1 MPLVKVSYKN
11 IALGYLGKAKESR
24 RIYFDII
31 QNSAVNLAFQELGLK
46 PDVLFPEG
54 IQELGGNTLESSSEL
69 DLLNYITR
77 LNNRLSKVTVIVED
91 AIELASRPSPPTEP
105 INQSRNSLLEEA
117 RRALVDFR
125 KEHRHVSANV
135 SRAHWHFVLYY
146 FSVMENSLTKQKS
159 ELKDSIDIVTNESIE
174 KLSMYERDI
183 LNRTDIKSRTLDVRL
198 DEIKKELSS
207 QEDKITNTAQ
217 ELMEKLDKNFST
229 QQSANLEAVTDQA
242 RESVNQIQLASQE
255 AANKFHK
262 QVDSQI
268 SEINKRI
275 DNEVNQFEAHKLD
288 IEKILGDISHAH
300 QSNANRIQADKEQE
314 TADSLRKWGVTGLIL
329 MIIFSLYL
337 FDSYLGFFGT
347 KTTTDDQLTSQ
358 WFLVRFLTIT
368 LLTGPFIYL
377 LKESASH
384 RSKENLYRQRGT
396 QLSSIGAYLAEL
408 EMEERAILKKDLARN
423 FFSLHDGKVDTQ
435 NVPDLIRDMK
445 QIIGLAK
452 SINGHPKTMRERF
465 TRK

>member
-1 MPLVKVSYKN
+1 MPLVKGLSKD
-11 IALGYLGKAKESR
+11 IASGYLNKAKESI
-24 RIYFDII
+24 RIYIEFLDN
-31 QNSAVNLAFQELGLK
+31 QAVSLAFKELGLK
-46 PDVLFPEG
+46 SERRLSHL
-54 IQELGGNTLESSSEL
+54 IQQLEEDSSETDS
-69 DLLNYITR
+69 DLEFFRYVTLLKNQ
-77 LNNRLSKVTVIVED
+77 LSQVTDVVED
-91 AIELASRPSPPTEP
+91 AIELASRPSPASKAM
-105 INQSRNSLLEEA
+105 NLNRHSLLEEA
-117 RRALVDFR
+117 RKILVDFR
-125 KEHRHVSANV
+125 IEHRRVCANV
-135 SRAHWHFVLYY
+135 GRAHRHFVLYY
-146 FSVMENSLTKQKS
+146 FAEMESALPKKKSELEGFIDSLTKNSVNKF
-159 ELKDSIDIVTNESIE
+159 SI
-174 KLSMYERDI
+174 YEQEFFS
-183 LNRTDIKSRTLDVRL
+183 RTDSKSRSLDGRL

-217 ELMEKLDKNFST
+217 ELMEKLDRNFST
-229 QQSANLEAVTDQA
+229 QQSSNLEAVTDQT
-242 RESVNQIQLASQE
+242 RESVNQIQIASQE

-288 IEKILGDISHAH
+288 IEKILGDISNAH

-314 TADSLRKWGVTGLIL
+314 AADSLRKYGVIGLIFV
-329 MIIFSLYL
+329 IIFSLCI

-347 KTTTDDQLTSQ
+347 KTTTDGQLTSQ

-423 FFSLHDGKVDTQ
+423 FFSMHDSKVDTQ
-435 NVPDLIRDMK
+435 NVPDFIRDMK
-445 QIIGLAK
+445 QIVCLAK
-452 SINGHPKTMRERF
+452 SINGHPTTMRERF